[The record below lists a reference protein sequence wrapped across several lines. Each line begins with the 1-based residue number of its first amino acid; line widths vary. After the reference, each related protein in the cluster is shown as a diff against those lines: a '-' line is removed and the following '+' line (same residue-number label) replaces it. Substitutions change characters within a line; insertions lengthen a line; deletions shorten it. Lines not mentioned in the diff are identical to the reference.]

1 MSYAVNPEHFA
12 QIVARAL
19 SLQKNLEGEIG
30 FAPDKFALL
39 VNDRSGTQV
48 DTLFLGEFYRN
59 YCQAQD
65 SQKDAII
72 EQACQTVEKSRIRL
86 SLLPQIVERWSL
98 EKMRLEGQVMPPHF
112 LLTEHFALVLKSE
125 NRLVGAQ
132 TLISAGLSFE
142 AATRVAGENLYR
154 RTRFAF
160 SQMADESGSRILFAT
175 SNWQD
180 GYDSARFI
188 FAEELLKLPVD
199 GEHVVFLIN
208 ENYMFVTGSRSEAG
222 LLYGLSEL
230 SNAGLEGRS
239 FPPFPILMKKEGYL
253 NFELPDMHSL
263 KEMFKEQ
270 ENEYYVSHYRQQN
283 ALLEEFSRKNN
294 LTLAAFELAKDRLW
308 MGKKSVATVDP
319 DKGDVLVPC
328 TDYVRIKGRG
338 GNIKIYSW
346 DDFVDEFAERLDET
360 EHYPFRCLLRAP
372 AK

>member
-19 SLQKNLEGEIG
+19 SLQKNLDGEIG

-48 DTLFLGEFYRN
+48 DTLFLGEFYRD

-65 SQKDAII
+65 SQKDAIV
-72 EQACQTVEKSRIRL
+72 ELACATVEKSRIRL

-98 EKMRLEGQVMPPHF
+98 EKMRLEGQVVPPHY
-112 LLTEHFALVLKSE
+112 LLTEHFALVVKSE

-132 TLISAGLSFE
+132 TLITAGLSFE
-142 AATRVAGENLYR
+142 AATRLAGENLHR
-154 RTRFAF
+154 RTRFVF

-175 SNWQD
+175 SSWQD

-188 FAEELLKLPVD
+188 FAEELLKLPIA

-208 ENYMFVTGSRSEAG
+208 ENYMFITGSRSEAG

-230 SNAGLEGRS
+230 SNAGLEGKS
-239 FPPFPILMKKEGYL
+239 LPPFPILMKKEGYL
-253 NFELPDMHSL
+253 NFELPEMHSL

-270 ENEYYVSHYRQQN
+270 ENDYYLSHYRQQG
-283 ALLEEFSRKNN
+283 ALLEDYARKNN
-294 LTLAAFELAKDRLW
+294 LTLAAFELAKDRRW
-308 MGKKSVATVDP
+308 TGKKSVTLVEP
-319 DKGDVLVPC
+319 NKGMVLVPC
-328 TDYVRIKGRG
+328 ADYVRVRGRG
-338 GNIKIYSW
+338 GNITVYTW
-346 DDFVDEFAERLDET
+346 DDFVDEYAEKLEET
-360 EHYPFRCLLRAP
+360 EHYPFRCLLRSF
-372 AK
+372 